1 MNIMK
6 YLVIC
11 LLTYFVLGYSV
22 TLSAQTQA
30 HPEDALLQ
38 PSSLLLQELAAGENA
53 ALVIQHGNNNKAQ
66 VQQIHQQGED
76 PNLVIS
82 NQHGHQNTVNITQE
96 GDANQTIVVQ
106 NGNRNTYN
114 ADVSGTRLHTFV
126 LQEGNRNTIT
136 QSLTESENTTTEL
149 IQIGNDNEI
158 IHEVDGA
165 VNQAFRLIQEG
176 DGQSVII
183 RQSYGN

>member
-1 MNIMK
+1 MK

-11 LLTYFVLGYSV
+11 LLTYFVFGYS
-22 TLSAQTQA
+22 TALLAQNEP
-30 HPEDALLQ
+30 HPEDALFQ
-38 PSSLLLQELAAGENA
+38 PSSLLMQELAAGENA
-53 ALVIQHGNNNKAQ
+53 ALVIQHGNRNQAK
-66 VQQIHQQGED
+66 VQQVHQQGED
-76 PNLVIS
+76 ANLVVTMQ
-82 NQHGHQNTVNITQE
+82 NGRRNTVDIRQE
-96 GDANQTIVVQ
+96 GDANQSVVVQ

-114 ADVSGTRLHTFV
+114 AEVSGTCLHTYV

-136 QSLTESENTTTEL
+136 QSLTESENVSTEL

-158 IHEVDGA
+158 IHEIDGA
-165 VNQAFRLIQEG
+165 VNQSFRLIQEG